1 VTEEELAQAR
11 DQARDQARLQAQIVE
26 VNDCIN
32 QLNARADRL
41 RLIERELILCAAV
54 VYLSG
59 IVLGVI
65 IAKQWWGL

>member
-1 VTEEELAQAR
+1 MTEEELAEA
-11 DQARDQARLQAQIVE
+11 QARLEAQTVE
-26 VNDCIN
+26 VNSYI
-32 QLNARADRL
+32 DRL
-41 RLIERELILCAAV
+41 NQRVERVRFIERELILCAAV